1 MARAQGAQGFGPVA
15 TPAAFA
21 GALREALDAAQR
33 GAVCVIDARVLPGYD
48 ASPSGPASH
57 ERG

>member
-1 MARAQGAQGFGPVA
+1 MARAQGARGFGPVG
-15 TPAAFA
+15 TPAALA
-21 GALREALDAAQR
+21 AALREALDAAEQ

-57 ERG
+57 KRG